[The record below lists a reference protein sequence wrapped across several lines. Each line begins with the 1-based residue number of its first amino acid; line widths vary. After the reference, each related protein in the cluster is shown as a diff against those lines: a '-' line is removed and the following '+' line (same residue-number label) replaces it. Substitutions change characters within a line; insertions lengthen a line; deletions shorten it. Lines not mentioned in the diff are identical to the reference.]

1 MVIYVSKKN
10 IFMIIFLFLLS
21 FLWHFMYDWFPSVLT
36 SIFFPVNESI
46 WEHMKIIFYC
56 LFIGSVLE
64 KKGNNYY
71 LNILVKSLVGVLFYL
86 IIFIPLYLIFGESM
100 FISISLMLFTYI
112 IMELLGIKISKQ
124 EELNIIVLPII
135 IIILIS
141 ILFSI
146 LTYYPL
152 HNFLFFD
159 SVKLGYG
166 ILK

>member
-21 FLWHFMYDWFPSVLT
+21 LLWHFMYDWFPCVLT

-71 LNILVKSLVGVLFYL
+71 LNILVKPLVGVLFYL

-100 FISISLMLFTYI
+100 FISLSLMLFTYI

-124 EELNIIVLPII
+124 EELNIKALPII

-146 LTYYPL
+146 LTFYPL

>member
-21 FLWHFMYDWFPSVLT
+21 FLWHFMYDWFPCVLT

-71 LNILVKSLVGVLFYL
+71 LNILVKPLVGVLFYL

-100 FISISLMLFTYI
+100 FISLSLMLFTYI

-124 EELNIIVLPII
+124 EELNIKALPII

>member
-71 LNILVKSLVGVLFYL
+71 LNILVKPLVGVLFYL

-124 EELNIIVLPII
+124 EELNIKALPII

-146 LTYYPL
+146 LTFYPL

>member
-1 MVIYVSKKN
+1 MVIYVNKKN

-21 FLWHFMYDWFPSVLT
+21 FLWHFMYDWFPCVLT

-56 LFIGSVLE
+56 LLIGSVLE

-71 LNILVKSLVGVLFYL
+71 LNILVKPLVGVLFYL

-124 EELNIIVLPII
+124 EELNIKVLPII

-146 LTYYPL
+146 LTFYPL

>member
-21 FLWHFMYDWFPSVLT
+21 FLWHFMYDWFPCVLT

-56 LFIGSVLE
+56 LLIGSVLE

-71 LNILVKSLVGVLFYL
+71 LNILVKPLVGVLFYL

-124 EELNIIVLPII
+124 EELNIKVLPII

>member
-21 FLWHFMYDWFPSVLT
+21 FLWHFMYDWFPCVLT

-56 LFIGSVLE
+56 LLIGSVLE

-71 LNILVKSLVGVLFYL
+71 LNILVKPLVGVLFYL

-124 EELNIIVLPII
+124 EELNIKALPII

>member
-21 FLWHFMYDWFPSVLT
+21 FLWHFMYDWFPCVLT

-56 LFIGSVLE
+56 LLIGSVLE

-71 LNILVKSLVGVLFYL
+71 LNILVKPLVGVLFYL

-100 FISISLMLFTYI
+100 FISISLMLFIYI

-124 EELNIIVLPII
+124 EELNIKVLPII

-146 LTYYPL
+146 LTFYPL

>member
-1 MVIYVSKKN
+1 
-10 IFMIIFLFLLS
+10 
-21 FLWHFMYDWFPSVLT
+21 MYDWFPCVLT

-56 LFIGSVLE
+56 LFIGGVLE

-71 LNILVKSLVGVLFYL
+71 LNILVKPLVGVLFYL

-100 FISISLMLFTYI
+100 FISLSLMLFTYI

-124 EELNIIVLPII
+124 EELNIKALPII

-146 LTYYPL
+146 LTFYPL

>member
-21 FLWHFMYDWFPSVLT
+21 FLWHFMYDWFPCVLT

-56 LFIGSVLE
+56 LFIGGVLE

-71 LNILVKSLVGVLFYL
+71 LNILVKPLVGVLFYL
-86 IIFIPLYLIFGESM
+86 IIFIPLYPIFGESM
-100 FISISLMLFTYI
+100 FISLSLMLFTYI

-124 EELNIIVLPII
+124 EELNIKALPII

-146 LTYYPL
+146 LTFYPL

>member
-21 FLWHFMYDWFPSVLT
+21 FLWHFMYDWFPCVLT

-71 LNILVKSLVGVLFYL
+71 LNILVKPLVGVLFYL

-100 FISISLMLFTYI
+100 FISLSLMLFTYI

-124 EELNIIVLPII
+124 EELNIKVLPII

>member
-1 MVIYVSKKN
+1 
-10 IFMIIFLFLLS
+10 
-21 FLWHFMYDWFPSVLT
+21 MYDWFPCVLT

-56 LFIGSVLE
+56 LLIGSVLE

-71 LNILVKSLVGVLFYL
+71 LNILVKPLIGVLFYL

-100 FISISLMLFTYI
+100 FISLSLMLFTYI

-124 EELNIIVLPII
+124 EELNIKALPII

>member
-1 MVIYVSKKN
+1 MVIYVNKKN

-21 FLWHFMYDWFPSVLT
+21 FLWHFMYDWFPCVLT

-56 LFIGSVLE
+56 LLIGSVLE

-71 LNILVKSLVGVLFYL
+71 LNILVKPLVGVLFYL

-100 FISISLMLFTYI
+100 FISLSLMLFTYI

-124 EELNIIVLPII
+124 EELNIKVLPII

-146 LTYYPL
+146 LTFYPL

>member
-21 FLWHFMYDWFPSVLT
+21 FLWHFMYDWFPCVLT

-56 LFIGSVLE
+56 LLIGSVLE

-124 EELNIIVLPII
+124 EELNIKVLPII

>member
-21 FLWHFMYDWFPSVLT
+21 FLWHFMYDWFPCVLT

-71 LNILVKSLVGVLFYL
+71 LNILVKPLVGVLFYL

-124 EELNIIVLPII
+124 EELNIKVLPII

>member
-21 FLWHFMYDWFPSVLT
+21 FLWHFMYDWFPCVLT

-56 LFIGSVLE
+56 LLIGSVLE

-71 LNILVKSLVGVLFYL
+71 LNILVKPLVGVLFYL

-100 FISISLMLFTYI
+100 VISLSLMLFTYI

-124 EELNIIVLPII
+124 EELNIKALPII

>member
-56 LFIGSVLE
+56 LLIGSVLE

-71 LNILVKSLVGVLFYL
+71 LNILVKPLVGVLFYL

-100 FISISLMLFTYI
+100 FISLSLMLFTYI
-112 IMELLGIKISKQ
+112 IMELLGIKILKQ
-124 EELNIIVLPII
+124 EELNIKVLPII

>member
-21 FLWHFMYDWFPSVLT
+21 FLWHFMYDWFPCVLT

-56 LFIGSVLE
+56 LLIGSVLE

-71 LNILVKSLVGVLFYL
+71 LNILVKPLVGVLFYL

-100 FISISLMLFTYI
+100 VISLSLMLFTYI

-124 EELNIIVLPII
+124 EELNIKVLPII

-146 LTYYPL
+146 LTFYPL

>member
-1 MVIYVSKKN
+1 MVIYVNKKN

-56 LFIGSVLE
+56 LLIGSVLE

-71 LNILVKSLVGVLFYL
+71 LNILVKPLVGVLFYL

-124 EELNIIVLPII
+124 EELNIKALPII

-146 LTYYPL
+146 LTFYPL

>member
-1 MVIYVSKKN
+1 
-10 IFMIIFLFLLS
+10 MIIFLFLLS
-21 FLWHFMYDWFPSVLT
+21 FLWHFMYDWFPCVLT

-56 LFIGSVLE
+56 LLIGSVLE

-71 LNILVKSLVGVLFYL
+71 LNILVKPLVGVLFYL

-100 FISISLMLFTYI
+100 VISISLMLFTYI

-124 EELNIIVLPII
+124 EELNIKALPII

-146 LTYYPL
+146 LTFYPL

>member
-1 MVIYVSKKN
+1 
-10 IFMIIFLFLLS
+10 MIIFLFLLS
-21 FLWHFMYDWFPSVLT
+21 FLWHFMYDWFPCVLT

-56 LFIGSVLE
+56 LLIGSVLE

-71 LNILVKSLVGVLFYL
+71 LNILVKPLVGVLFYL

-100 FISISLMLFTYI
+100 FISLSLMLFTYI

-124 EELNIIVLPII
+124 EELNIKALPII

-146 LTYYPL
+146 LTFYPL

>member
-1 MVIYVSKKN
+1 
-10 IFMIIFLFLLS
+10 MIIFLFLLS
-21 FLWHFMYDWFPSVLT
+21 FLWHFMYDWFPCVLT

-56 LFIGSVLE
+56 LLIGSVLE

-71 LNILVKSLVGVLFYL
+71 LNILVKPLVGVLFYL

-124 EELNIIVLPII
+124 EELNIKALPII
-135 IIILIS
+135 IIILII

-146 LTYYPL
+146 LTFYPL

>member
-1 MVIYVSKKN
+1 
-10 IFMIIFLFLLS
+10 MIIFLFLLS
-21 FLWHFMYDWFPSVLT
+21 FLWHFMYDWFPCVLT

-56 LFIGSVLE
+56 LLIGSVLE

-71 LNILVKSLVGVLFYL
+71 LNILVKPLVGVLFYL

-100 FISISLMLFTYI
+100 VISLSLMLFTYI

-124 EELNIIVLPII
+124 EELNIKALPII

-146 LTYYPL
+146 LTFYPL

>member
-1 MVIYVSKKN
+1 MVIYMSKKN

-21 FLWHFMYDWFPSVLT
+21 FLWHFMYDWFPCVLT

-56 LFIGSVLE
+56 LLIGSVLE

-71 LNILVKSLVGVLFYL
+71 LNILVKPLVGVLFYL

-100 FISISLMLFTYI
+100 VISLSLMLFTYI

-124 EELNIIVLPII
+124 EELNIKALPII

-146 LTYYPL
+146 LTFYPL

>member
-21 FLWHFMYDWFPSVLT
+21 FLWHFMYDWFPCVLT

-56 LFIGSVLE
+56 LLIGSVLE

-71 LNILVKSLVGVLFYL
+71 LNILVKPLVGVLFYL

-100 FISISLMLFTYI
+100 VISISLMLFTYI

-124 EELNIIVLPII
+124 EELNIKALPII

-146 LTYYPL
+146 LTFYPL

>member
-1 MVIYVSKKN
+1 MVIYVNKKN

-21 FLWHFMYDWFPSVLT
+21 FLWHFMYDWFPCVLT

-71 LNILVKSLVGVLFYL
+71 LNILVKPLVGVLFYL

-100 FISISLMLFTYI
+100 FISLSLMLFTYI

-124 EELNIIVLPII
+124 EELNIKVLPII
-135 IIILIS
+135 IIVLIS

>member
-21 FLWHFMYDWFPSVLT
+21 FLWHFMYDWFPCVLT

-56 LFIGSVLE
+56 LLIGSVLE
-64 KKGNNYY
+64 KRGNNYY
-71 LNILVKSLVGVLFYL
+71 LNILVKPLVGVLFYL

-100 FISISLMLFTYI
+100 VISLSLMLFTYI

-124 EELNIIVLPII
+124 EELNIKALPII

-146 LTYYPL
+146 LTFYPL

>member
-1 MVIYVSKKN
+1 
-10 IFMIIFLFLLS
+10 MIIFLFLLS
-21 FLWHFMYDWFPSVLT
+21 FLWHFMYDWFPCVLT

-56 LFIGSVLE
+56 LLIGSVLE

-71 LNILVKSLVGVLFYL
+71 LNILVKPLVGVLFYL

-100 FISISLMLFTYI
+100 FISLSLMLFTYI

-124 EELNIIVLPII
+124 EELNIKALPII

>member
-21 FLWHFMYDWFPSVLT
+21 FLWHFMYDWFPCVLT

-71 LNILVKSLVGVLFYL
+71 LNILVKPLVGVLFYL

-124 EELNIIVLPII
+124 EELNIKALPII

>member
-56 LFIGSVLE
+56 LLIGSVLE

-71 LNILVKSLVGVLFYL
+71 LNILVKPLVGVLFYL

-124 EELNIIVLPII
+124 EELNIKVLPII

>member
-21 FLWHFMYDWFPSVLT
+21 FLWHFMYDWFPCVLT

-56 LFIGSVLE
+56 LLIGSVLE

-71 LNILVKSLVGVLFYL
+71 LNILVKPLVGVLFYL

-100 FISISLMLFTYI
+100 VISLSLMLFTYI

-124 EELNIIVLPII
+124 EELNIKALPII

-146 LTYYPL
+146 LTFYPL

>member
-21 FLWHFMYDWFPSVLT
+21 FLWHFMYDWFPCVLT

-56 LFIGSVLE
+56 LLIGSVLE

-71 LNILVKSLVGVLFYL
+71 LNILVKPLVGVLFYL

-100 FISISLMLFTYI
+100 FISLSLMLFTYI

-124 EELNIIVLPII
+124 EELNIKALPII

>member
-1 MVIYVSKKN
+1 MVIYVNKKN

-21 FLWHFMYDWFPSVLT
+21 FLWHFMYDWFPCVLT

-56 LFIGSVLE
+56 LLIGSVLE

-71 LNILVKSLVGVLFYL
+71 LNILVKPLVGVLFYL

-100 FISISLMLFTYI
+100 FISLSLMLFTYI

-124 EELNIIVLPII
+124 EELNIKVLPII

>member
-1 MVIYVSKKN
+1 
-10 IFMIIFLFLLS
+10 MIIFLFLLS
-21 FLWHFMYDWFPSVLT
+21 FLWHFMYDWFPCLLT

-56 LFIGSVLE
+56 LFIGGVLE

-71 LNILVKSLVGVLFYL
+71 LNILVKPLVGVLFYL

-100 FISISLMLFTYI
+100 FISLSLMLFTYI

-124 EELNIIVLPII
+124 EELNIKALPII

-146 LTYYPL
+146 LTFYPL

>member
-1 MVIYVSKKN
+1 
-10 IFMIIFLFLLS
+10 MIIFLFLLS
-21 FLWHFMYDWFPSVLT
+21 FLWHFMYDWFPCVLT

-56 LFIGSVLE
+56 LLIGSVLE
-64 KKGNNYY
+64 KRGNNYY
-71 LNILVKSLVGVLFYL
+71 LNILVKPLVGVLFYL

-100 FISISLMLFTYI
+100 VISLSLMLFTYI

-124 EELNIIVLPII
+124 EELNIKALPII

-146 LTYYPL
+146 LTFYPL

>member
-1 MVIYVSKKN
+1 
-10 IFMIIFLFLLS
+10 MIIFLFLLS
-21 FLWHFMYDWFPSVLT
+21 FLWHFMYDWFPCVLT

-56 LFIGSVLE
+56 LLIGSVLE

-71 LNILVKSLVGVLFYL
+71 LNILVKPLVGVLFYL
-86 IIFIPLYLIFGESM
+86 IIFLPLYLIFGESM
-100 FISISLMLFTYI
+100 LISLSLMLFTYI

-124 EELNIIVLPII
+124 EELNIKALPII

-146 LTYYPL
+146 LTFYPL